1 MKEILEMLIYIVMI
15 CVLLT
20 LWANL
25 WLDLVNKIKT
35 KRMVENLE
43 RKVNELSNH
52 D

>member
-25 WLDLVNKIKT
+25 WFDLVNIIKT
-35 KRMVENLE
+35 KRIVENLE

>member
-25 WLDLVNKIKT
+25 WFDLVNKIKT